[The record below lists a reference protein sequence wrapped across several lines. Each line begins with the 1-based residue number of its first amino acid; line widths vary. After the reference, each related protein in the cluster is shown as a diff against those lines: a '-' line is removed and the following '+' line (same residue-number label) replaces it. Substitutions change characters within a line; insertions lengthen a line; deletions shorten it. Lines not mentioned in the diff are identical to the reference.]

1 MHDILQSTKVYRVTD
16 GVNEAYITGSVG
28 SYRAKIGREYN
39 KIKFNHAHATKEDA
53 RTEAALYAR
62 AVISGR
68 MDLRGESG
76 KSPEEMVDIVVRRF
90 LRNVDHAKTVEVE
103 SITTTEQGFHIIFGD
118 KGFNRLNELE
128 PGLIVERRD
137 IAGTESIPYLYK
149 PTDTTQAE
157 CDRKA
162 LSFFHGKRGFDEA
175 IELSKVDGK
184 LAALVARAPD
194 TEFDKEKVVTLFSN
208 LDRHQYSKLANRVE
222 FSIGK
227 ADRAKA
233 IFNNLAD
240 KIEQALRPLQ
250 TTNPLKNDE
259 PEARL
264 NLDYFSRAMPGYLKE
279 NRSFAEEFLDHPA
292 GGVLYKHLDQK
303 LRESVEL
310 AITALRHQAYFSDMP
325 KSLKHDT
332 GFVELAIEQVPNL
345 YIHKSDLSDE
355 LAAEIGENDPSK
367 YLKAKILFQK
377 LSPAIEREHEHE
389 PEEEIQKPR
398 FKI

>member
-128 PGLIVERRD
+128 PRLMVDDSKLSGNEP
-137 IAGTESIPYLYK
+137 IPFFHNQ
-149 PTDTTQAE
+149 DSSE
-157 CDRKA
+157 CERKA
-162 LSFFHGKRGFDEA
+162 LAFLEGKRGIDEA
-175 IELSKVDGK
+175 AELSKTEPH
-184 LAALVARAPD
+184 LASLVEKAPW
-194 TEFDKEKVVTLFSN
+194 TELDHDKVVTLFSN
-208 LDRHQYSKLANRVE
+208 IDRWHYNRLMGRREFCLSKSERAEAILLNMTGKVE
-222 FSIGK
+222 H
-227 ADRAKA
+227 
-233 IFNNLAD
+233 
-240 KIEQALRPLQ
+240 ALRPLKN
-250 TTNPLKNDE
+250 TNPLQSDE
-259 PEARL
+259 AEARL
-264 NLDYFSRAMPGYLKE
+264 NIDHF
-279 NRSFAEEFLDHPA
+279 FANLP
-292 GGVLYKHLDQK
+292 
-303 LRESVEL
+303 ES
-310 AITALRHQAYFSDMP
+310 LRHDTSFVEQAIEKAP
-325 KSLKHDT
+325 SLK
-332 GFVELAIEQVPNL
+332 IN
-345 YIHKSDLSDE
+345 KKDLSDE
-355 LAAEIGENDPSK
+355 LQAEIGNNDPSK
-367 YLKAKILFQK
+367 YLKAKAMFHK
-377 LSPAIEREHEHE
+377 LSSTIERQHE
-389 PEEEIQKPR
+389 PDEPEQAHK